1 MSSAILKWSEA
12 HNEFSSAADRVIQEI
27 SKLIRT
33 GEILPGDRFPAERT
47 LAEKYG
53 VSRGTVREALHYF
66 ETLGMM
72 KKVPGSG
79 NYLIDDSET
88 LYRVIG
94 NRQLIERYNWL
105 EMIETRQVL
114 EVGIVRLA
122 AERATRE
129 DKLNLRRI
137 CEQTCKASADKT
149 EEGSINYTKLDYQL
163 HREFAKI
170 TRNGILLE
178 MFEAIKDTFL
188 EARYLWE
195 LGNGSRETANESH
208 IRIVDAIINENGV
221 AAEKEVQQH
230 LNDMLKIFKM
240 ARGDISKEK

>member
-1 MSSAILKWSEA
+1 MESKRFNLSAKQDDA
-12 HNEFSSAADRVIQEI
+12 SSAADRVIQEI
-27 SKLIRT
+27 SELIRT

-47 LAEKYG
+47 LAEKYN

-72 KKVPGSG
+72 KRVAGSG
-79 NYLIDDSET
+79 NYLIDDSEA

-94 NRQLIERYNWL
+94 NRQLVERYNWF

-114 EVGIVRLA
+114 ELGIVRLA

-137 CEQTCKASADKT
+137 CERACKASADKT
-149 EEGSINYTKLDYQL
+149 ENGRMTYIKLDYQL
-163 HREFAKI
+163 HREFAQI

-188 EARYLWE
+188 EARQLWE
-195 LGNGSRETANESH
+195 MGNGSQERANESH
-208 IRIVDAIINENGV
+208 TRIVNAIISGDG
-221 AAEKEVQQH
+221 ALAGKEMQQH
-230 LNDMLKIFKM
+230 LNDMFVMVNAAQQDSGL
-240 ARGDISKEK
+240 